1 MLQRILSTILLWV
14 VAIATLHYLG
24 PPGGVWLITLLA
36 CATQYEFYRML
47 KRTGLDPFDRL
58 GLMTGAI
65 VVLAPYYLE
74 RLSLSI
80 QTTDVLAGAV
90 VLFAL
95 RILGEREPH
104 NRMETLAATL
114 FGVLYV
120 PFMLQ
125 FLTRTIV
132 LYDDKYVGLALG
144 LWLVAVAKFCDVG
157 ALLTGLA
164 FGRHKM
170 APNISPKKTWEGA
183 AGGVAV
189 SAGIGALLASL
200 GRSGRFGG
208 PYFPGDFT
216 PLRAAL
222 MAMPIAAASITSDL
236 VESIIKRRAEVKDT
250 GQLIPGIGG
259 AFDLTDSLILAAPIG
274 YFLFYFCLAPDGQ

>member
-1 MLQRILSTILLWV
+1 MLQRVLSTLLLWIG
-14 VAIATLHYLG
+14 AIDTLHFFG
-24 PPGGVWLITLLA
+24 APGGVWLITLLA

-58 GLMTGAI
+58 GLIIGAV

-74 RLSLSI
+74 VHSI
-80 QTTDVLAGAV
+80 QTTYVLAGAV
-90 VLFAL
+90 VLFSL
-95 RILGEREPH
+95 RILGEREPQ

-125 FLTRTIV
+125 FLVRTIV
-132 LYDDKYVGLALG
+132 LYDDENTGLALG

-164 FGRHKM
+164 LGRHKM
-170 APNISPKKTWEGA
+170 APDISPKKTWEGA
-183 AGGVAV
+183 VGGIAV
-189 SAGIGALLASL
+189 SAGVGASL
-200 GRSGRFGG
+200 VWLDSLRHFGS
-208 PYFPGDFT
+208 PYFPANFT

-222 MAMPIAAASITSDL
+222 MAVPIATASIISDL

-250 GQLIPGIGG
+250 GHLVPGIGG
-259 AFDLTDSLILAAPIG
+259 AFDLTDSLILAAPVG
-274 YFLFYFCLAPDGQ
+274 YLLFCFCLAPDGQ

>member
-1 MLQRILSTILLWV
+1 VLQRILSTILLWV
-14 VAIATLHYLG
+14 VAIATLHYWG
-24 PPGGVWLITLLA
+24 APGGVWLIALLA
-36 CATQYEFYRML
+36 CATQFEFYQML

-58 GLMTGAI
+58 GLMVGAI

-74 RLSLSI
+74 DHFI

-125 FLTRTIV
+125 FLVRTIV

-183 AGGVAV
+183 FGGLVV
-189 SAGIGALLASL
+189 SAGVGALLARL
-200 GRSGRFGG
+200 GHAGRFGG
-208 PYFPGDFT
+208 PYFPDDFT

-222 MAMPIAAASITSDL
+222 MALPIAIASILSDL

-250 GQLIPGIGG
+250 GQLVPGIGG

>member
-1 MLQRILSTILLWV
+1 VLQRIFSTVLLWG

-36 CATQYEFYRML
+36 CATQYEFYQML

-58 GLMTGAI
+58 GLVVGAV
-65 VVLAPYYLE
+65 VVLTPYYLE
-74 RLSLSI
+74 ARSI
-80 QTTDVLAGAV
+80 QTTGVLAGAV

-95 RILGEREPH
+95 RILGEREAH
-104 NRMETLAATL
+104 NRVETLAATL

-125 FLTRTIV
+125 FLVRTIV
-132 LYDDKYVGLALG
+132 LYDDKDTGLALG
-144 LWLVAVAKFCDVG
+144 LWLVAVVKFCDVG

-170 APNISPKKTWEGA
+170 APDISPKKTWEGA
-183 AGGVAV
+183 FGGLAV
-189 SAGIGALLASL
+189 SAGVGALLARLDGL
-200 GRSGRFGG
+200 GHWGG
-208 PYFPGDFT
+208 PYFPADFT

-222 MAMPIAAASITSDL
+222 VATPLAIASITSDL

-274 YFLFYFCLAPDGQ
+274 YFLFYFCLTPDGR

>member
-125 FLTRTIV
+125 FLVRTIV
-132 LYDDKYVGLALG
+132 LYPDDENTGLALG

-157 ALLTGLA
+157 ALLSGLA
-164 FGRHKM
+164 LGRHKM

-183 AGGVAV
+183 VGGLAV
-189 SAGIGALLASL
+189 SAGVGALLVWLDSL
-200 GRSGRFGG
+200 GHWGG
-208 PYFPGDFT
+208 PYFPDDFT

-222 MAMPIAAASITSDL
+222 MAVPIAAVSIISDL
-236 VESIIKRRAEVKDT
+236 IESVIKRRADVKDT
-250 GQLIPGIGG
+250 SRIIPGIGG
-259 AFDLTDSLILAAPIG
+259 AFDLTDSLILALPLG
-274 YFLFYFCLAPDGQ
+274 YFLFLFL

>member
-1 MLQRILSTILLWV
+1 
-14 VAIATLHYLG
+14 VAIATLHFFG
-24 PPGGVWLITLLA
+24 APGGVWLITLLA
-36 CATQYEFYRML
+36 CATQFEFYRML

-58 GLMTGAI
+58 GLMVGAI

-74 RLSLSI
+74 HYLEYRSI

-95 RILGEREPH
+95 RILGEREPQ

-125 FLTRTIV
+125 FLVRIIV

-183 AGGVAV
+183 VGGLLV
-189 SAGIGALLASL
+189 SAGVGALLARL
-200 GRSGRFGG
+200 GRSEQFGG
-208 PYFPGDFT
+208 PYFPDDFT

-222 MAMPIAAASITSDL
+222 IALPIAIASILSDL

-250 GQLIPGIGG
+250 GKLIPGIGG

-274 YFLFYFCLAPDGQ
+274 YFLFYFCLTPDGQ

>member
-1 MLQRILSTILLWV
+1 
-14 VAIATLHYLG
+14 VAIATLHYLSA
-24 PPGGVWLITLLA
+24 PGGVWLITLLA

-58 GLMTGAI
+58 GLTVGAI

-74 RLSLSI
+74 NHYI

-125 FLTRTIV
+125 FLVRIIV

-183 AGGVAV
+183 LGGLVV

-200 GRSGRFGG
+200 GRSEQFGG
-208 PYFPGDFT
+208 PYFPDDFT
-216 PLRAAL
+216 PLHAAL

-274 YFLFYFCLAPDGQ
+274 YFLFYFCLTPDSQ

>member
-1 MLQRILSTILLWV
+1 MLQRVLSTILLWI
-14 VAIATLHYLG
+14 VAIDTLHFFG
-24 PPGGVWLITLLA
+24 APGGVWLITLLA

-58 GLMTGAI
+58 GLIIGTI

-74 RLSLSI
+74 ARSI
-80 QTTDVLAGAV
+80 QTTYVLAAAV
-90 VLFAL
+90 VLFSL
-95 RILGEREPH
+95 RILGEREPQ

-125 FLTRTIV
+125 FLVRAIV
-132 LYDDKYVGLALG
+132 LYDDENTGLALG

-157 ALLTGLA
+157 ALLTGLV

-183 AGGVAV
+183 VGGIAV
-189 SAGIGALLASL
+189 SAGVGAVLVSLDSL
-200 GRSGRFGG
+200 GHFGG
-208 PYFPGDFT
+208 PYFPANFT

-222 MAMPIAAASITSDL
+222 IAVPIATASIISDL

-250 GQLIPGIGG
+250 GHLIPGIGG
-259 AFDLTDSLILAAPIG
+259 AFDLTDSLILAAPVG
-274 YFLFYFCLAPDGQ
+274 YLLFYFCLAPGGQ

>member
-14 VAIATLHYLG
+14 AAIATIHFFG
-24 PPGGVWLITLLA
+24 AVGGVWLITLLA
-36 CATQYEFYRML
+36 CATQFEFYRML
-47 KRTGLDPFDRL
+47 KRTGLEPFDRL
-58 GLMTGAI
+58 GLMVGAI
-65 VVLAPYYLE
+65 IVLAPYYLE
-74 RLSLSI
+74 DHFI

-125 FLTRTIV
+125 FLVRTIV
-132 LYDDKYVGLALG
+132 LYDDKYAGLALG

-170 APNISPKKTWEGA
+170 APDISPKKTWEGA
-183 AGGVAV
+183 VGGLAV
-189 SAGIGALLASL
+189 SAGVGALLVWLDNLRA
-200 GRSGRFGG
+200 FGG
-208 PYFPGDFT
+208 PYFPDDFT

-222 MAMPIAAASITSDL
+222 MALPIATASILSDL

-274 YFLFYFCLAPDGQ
+274 YFLFYFCLSPDGQ